1 MGGLLTKCL
10 GPSAPPTVFT
20 ICQVDGKAHDFGDK
34 KPGEKI
40 ADADRC
46 MKCRKSRQTIDN
58 ECQLCQD
65 GQHAWVQ
72 DFVPVASGVLGFAIG
87 SQVLVREL
95 IAKPEHNG
103 KFGTVLGGQGFD
115 RVQIRLDDCAGTEL
129 ALKPANIEAQPVP
142 AGVAVDQPAGTVA
155 TAEKEAA
162 DLQKMIA
169 EKREAVAAQAA
180 PVQSAQTVMPVLKCV
195 HCGLRQQM
203 GPDGAYV
210 YDDYYMYGGGYMM
223 GLEMGLMLGVMGAA
237 DGAYAD
243 PMYGDYYGGD
253 FGGEEGFA
261 ADGGFGFDG
270 GDDFDFE

>member
-1 MGGLLTKCL
+1 MLTKCL

-115 RVQIRLDDCAGTEL
+115 RVQIRLDDFAGTEL
-129 ALKPANIEAQPVP
+129 ALPPILRLSRCLPASPWTSRLARSRPP
-142 AGVAVDQPAGTVA
+142 RRRLLTC
-155 TAEKEAA
+155 
-162 DLQKMIA
+162 
-169 EKREAVAAQAA
+169 R
-180 PVQSAQTVMPVLKCV
+180 
-195 HCGLRQQM
+195 R
-203 GPDGAYV
+203 
-210 YDDYYMYGGGYMM
+210 
-223 GLEMGLMLGVMGAA
+223 
-237 DGAYAD
+237 
-243 PMYGDYYGGD
+243 
-253 FGGEEGFA
+253 
-261 ADGGFGFDG
+261 
-270 GDDFDFE
+270 